1 MLYILIILLIVISFL
16 SFIDFKEKVLYNFFY
31 IILFILLVFIATFR
45 PSTLSDYSEYLKF
58 FNQTYKKVL
67 EPGIYIIRF
76 LSQLISES
84 HFFFFFL
91 LAVLGIFL
99 KLYAIKKLS
108 TQIRLSVI
116 LYLSTFFIYHEL
128 IQLRAGI
135 ATGFFLIS
143 LLYIYQRKL
152 HLFLIFASLSS
163 LFHISALIVFPLY
176 FLKPNSFNKLLYLAG
191 FFIVYFLAYMG
202 TYLTN
207 LVEYIPIERV
217 LRLYYS
223 YKNSYPNLKVN
234 IFSSIQLLRISL
246 AVYLIL
252 KSEILVLKNKYAFL
266 LLKIYIIS
274 IYLLV
279 LFSNFA
285 VIAFRLSQFL
295 QVVEMITL
303 PMLVHTFS
311 KKYDIL
317 LSKIAIIFISFVLF
331 YLIAIY
337 KGLLI

>member
-45 PSTLSDYSEYLKF
+45 PSTLSDYSDYLKF

-108 TQIRLSVI
+108 TQIRLSVV

-128 IQLRAGI
+128 IQLRVGI

-176 FLKPNSFNKLLYLAG
+176 FLQSKSLNKLLYIAG
-191 FFIVYFLAYMG
+191 FLFVYFLAFFKI
-202 TYLTN
+202 YLTS
-207 LVEYIPIERV
+207 LVEFIPIEKV
-217 LRLYYS
+217 LKLYYN
-223 YKNSYPNLKVN
+223 YKSSSTKLDVN
-234 IFSSIQLLRISL
+234 IFSSLQLIRISL
-246 AVYLIL
+246 ALYLIFV
-252 KSEILVLKNKYAFL
+252 SYIIAQKNKYAFL
-266 LLKIYIIS
+266 LIKIYVIS

-285 VIAFRLSQFL
+285 VLAFRLSQFL
-295 QVVEMITL
+295 QTVEIVTL
-303 PMLVHTFS
+303 PMIVHSFS
-311 KKYDIL
+311 LKNDIL
-317 LSKIAIIFISFVLF
+317 ISKIAILIISFIF
-331 YLIAIY
+331 FFLIAIY
-337 KGLLI
+337 TGLLI